1 VELHG
6 LKVTTLN
13 RQRGVVVGFDAAS
26 GRCEV
31 KLEDGRGP
39 FKLKPENLKQMRL
52 WTGEVTR
59 NP

>member
-6 LKVTTLN
+6 LNATKLN
-13 RQRGVVVGFDAAS
+13 RQRGVVVGFVAAS

-39 FKLKPENLKQMRL
+39 FSLKPENLKMVK
-52 WTGEVTR
+52 TKKKGK
-59 NP
+59 